1 VNKDGSLVKLPSGPA
16 DSSVAQPAAE
26 FAPEPNRGFFGIG
39 GSTFES
45 LAMRDFRWLFISS
58 VTSFMAMNMQM
69 ITRVWL
75 VLRLAN
81 DSPLAVVLITVS
93 FALPMVLVTPVSG
106 ALADRIPRRRMMIL
120 AQLGNAVVALIIGI
134 LDATNLIAFW
144 HIIGSGLLSGTMM
157 AFNVPSRQAIISEI
171 VPEDKLMNGVALQSS
186 GMNMTRIAGPAAA
199 GFLIVFI
206 DTAGVFFIV
215 SALYFVSVLS
225 VSVID
230 AGKTAKSRSGKGVAG
245 DIGAGFKYAADQP
258 VLLSLII
265 LAFIPVLFGMPYYV
279 LLPSWAR
286 EALDAGAEDLGVL
299 MMTMGIGALAGGL
312 LVASLKGSSN
322 RGMLLLGSC
331 ISWGIALAVF
341 AQTTSYIVALPLLL
355 FVGLASSVFM
365 SLNMTLLQVNAS
377 PEMRGRIMSIGM
389 MTFGVMPL
397 SAVPFGIL
405 AEQVGTPHALMTS
418 GLLLLAFTVLFAI
431 AYPQFRKV
439 T

>member
-1 VNKDGSLVKLPSGPA
+1 LVKLASGSA
-16 DSSVAQPAAE
+16 DTSVAPPAAPA
-26 FAPEPNRGFFGIG
+26 APEPKSRFLGIG

-45 LAMRDFRWLFISS
+45 LAIRDFKWLFASS

-69 ITRVWL
+69 IARVWL
-75 VLRLAN
+75 VLRLSN
-81 DSPLAVVLITVS
+81 DSPLAVVFVTVS
-93 FALPMVLVTPVSG
+93 FALPMVAVSAVSG

-120 AQLGNAVVALIIGI
+120 AQTGNGVVALVVGI

-157 AFNVPSRQAIISEI
+157 ACNMPSRQAIISEI
-171 VPEDKLMNGVALQSS
+171 VPEDKLMNGIALQSS

-199 GFLIVFI
+199 GFLIILI

-215 SALYFVSVLS
+215 SALYFASVLA
-225 VSVID
+225 VAVID

-245 DIGAGFKYAADQP
+245 DIGAGFKYAAGEP
-258 VLLSLII
+258 VLLGLII
-265 LAFIPVLFGMPYYV
+265 LAFIPVLFGMSYYV

-286 EALDAGAEDLGVL
+286 EALNVGAEDLGVL
-299 MMTMGIGALAGGL
+299 MMTMGIGALAGSL

-322 RGMLLLGSC
+322 RGILLLGSC
-331 ISWGIALAVF
+331 IAWGIALAVF
-341 AQTTSYIVALPLLL
+341 AQTTSYIVALPLLM

-365 SLNMTLLQVNAS
+365 SLNMTLLQVHAS

-397 SAVPFGIL
+397 SAVPFGVL
-405 AEQVGTPHALMTS
+405 AEQVGTPDALMTS
-418 GLLLLAFTVLFAI
+418 GLLLVAFTALFAI

>member
-1 VNKDGSLVKLPSGPA
+1 MVKLPSGPA

-58 VTSFMAMNMQM
+58 VTSFMAMSMQM

-299 MMTMGIGALAGGL
+299 MMTMGIGALAGSL

>member
-1 VNKDGSLVKLPSGPA
+1 MVKLASGPA
-16 DSSVAQPAAE
+16 DPDVAPPAAPA
-26 FAPEPNRGFFGIG
+26 APEPKSRFLGIG

-45 LAMRDFRWLFISS
+45 LAIRDFKWLFASS

-69 ITRVWL
+69 IARVWL
-75 VLRLAN
+75 VLRLSN
-81 DSPLAVVLITVS
+81 DSPLAVAYITVS
-93 FALPMVLVTPVSG
+93 FALPMVLVSAVSG

-120 AQLGNAVVALIIGI
+120 AQLGNGVVALVIGI
-134 LDATNLIAFW
+134 LDAANVIAFW

-157 AFNVPSRQAIISEI
+157 AFNMPSRQAIISEI
-171 VPEDKLMNGVALQSS
+171 VPEDKLMNGIALQSS
-186 GMNMTRIAGPAAA
+186 GMNMTRIMGPAAA
-199 GFLIVFI
+199 GFLIILI

-215 SALYFVSVLS
+215 SALYFASVLA
-225 VSVID
+225 VAVID

-245 DIGAGFKYAADQP
+245 DIGAGFKYAAREP
-258 VLLSLII
+258 VLLGLII
-265 LAFIPVLFGMPYYV
+265 LAFIPVLFGMSYYV

-286 EALDAGAEDLGVL
+286 EALNVGAENLGVL
-299 MMTMGIGALAGGL
+299 MMTMGIGALAGSL

-331 ISWGIALAVF
+331 LTWGIALAVF
-341 AQTTSYIVALPLLL
+341 AQTTSYIAALPLLL

-405 AEQVGTPHALMTS
+405 AERVGTPDALMTS
-418 GLLLLAFTVLFAI
+418 GILLVVFTLLFAV
-431 AYPQFRKV
+431 AYPKFRKV

>member
-1 VNKDGSLVKLPSGPA
+1 MNKEGSLVKLPSGPA

-58 VTSFMAMNMQM
+58 VTSFMAMSMQM

-265 LAFIPVLFGMPYYV
+265 LAFIPVLFGMSYYV

-299 MMTMGIGALAGGL
+299 MMTMGIGALAGSL

-355 FVGLASSVFM
+355 FLGLASSVFM

>member
-1 VNKDGSLVKLPSGPA
+1 MVKLPSGPA
-16 DSSVAQPAAE
+16 DSSVAQPAE
-26 FAPEPNRGFFGIG
+26 TVAPEPKRRFFGIG
-39 GSTFES
+39 GTTFES
-45 LAMRDFRWLFISS
+45 LAMRDFRWLFASS
-58 VTSFMAMNMQM
+58 VSSFMAMNMQM
-69 ITRVWL
+69 IARVWL

-81 DSPLAVVLITVS
+81 DSPFAVAYITAAFAIPMLLVS
-93 FALPMVLVTPVSG
+93 AVSG

-120 AQLGNAVVALIIGI
+120 AQTGNAVVALVIGI
-134 LDATNLIAFW
+134 LDATNLIAIQ
-144 HIIGSGLLSGTMM
+144 HLIGSGILSGAMM
-157 AFNVPSRQAIISEI
+157 AFNMPSRQAIISEI
-171 VPEDKLMNGVALQSS
+171 VPEDKLMNGIALQSS

-199 GFLIVFI
+199 GFLIILI

-215 SALYFVSVLS
+215 SALYFASVLT
-225 VSVID
+225 VAVID
-230 AGKTAKSRSGKGVAG
+230 AGKTAKSRSEKSVVG
-245 DIGAGFKYAADQP
+245 DIGAGFKYAAREP
-258 VLLSLII
+258 ILLGLII
-265 LAFIPVLFGMPYYV
+265 LAFIPVLFGMSYYV

-286 EALDAGAEDLGVL
+286 EALNVGSEELGVL
-299 MMTMGIGALAGGL
+299 MMTMGIGALAGSL

-322 RGMLLLGSC
+322 RGILLLGSC

-341 AQTTSYIVALPLLL
+341 AQSTSYIVALPLLL

-365 SLNMTLLQVNAS
+365 SLNMTLLQVHAS

-397 SAVPFGIL
+397 SALPFGIL

>member
-1 VNKDGSLVKLPSGPA
+1 
-16 DSSVAQPAAE
+16 VAQPAAE

-58 VTSFMAMNMQM
+58 VTSFMAMSMQM

-265 LAFIPVLFGMPYYV
+265 LAFIPVLFGMSYYV

-299 MMTMGIGALAGGL
+299 MMTMGIGALAGSL